1 MRTSAA
7 LETRFFGKTTYK
19 SYFLRGLQRQNL
31 VCVFQK
37 DHRFF
42 RNTACLFMVFFHGK
56 FLRCTVVR
64 IFVNN
69 IQDTFYSLIQNFFLQ
84 SAIFYGFHDQS
95 IVCSVGTWHF
105 QIQAGLQTLH
115 TVIDSTPVRHNI
127 SFKAPVIAENIGKKP
142 FILGSKST
150 VDLIVGAHKCIWLSL
165 FYCSFKCRKINFA
178 ECSFI
183 CFRRIAHAVIF
194 LIVSCKMFD
203 GSSYMMGLYTI
214 DKCSSDLTCKVW
226 IF

>member
-19 SYFLRGLQRQNL
+19 SYFFRCFQRQDL

-42 RNTACLFMVFFHGK
+42 CNTACLFMVFFHSK
-56 FLRCTVVR
+56 FLWCAVVG

-69 IQDTFYSLIQNFFLQ
+69 IQDTFYSLIQNFFFQGSVLY
-84 SAIFYGFHDQS
+84 SFNNQS
-95 IVCSVGTWHF
+95 IVCSVGTWHLQF
-105 QIQAGLQTLH
+105 QTGFQTLH
-115 TVIDSTPVRHNI
+115 AVIDSTPVRHNI
-127 SFKAPVIAENIGKKP
+127 SFKSPVIAENIGKKP
-142 FILGSKST
+142 FVLGSKST
-150 VDLIVGAHKCIWLSL
+150 VNLIVGAHKCIWLSF
-165 FYCSFKCRKINFA
+165 FYSSFKCRKINFA

-183 CFRRIAHAVIF
+183 CFGRIAHAVIF
-194 LIVSCKMFD
+194 LIVSCKMLD
-203 GSSYMMGLYTI
+203 GSSYMLGLHTI
-214 DKCSSDLTCKVW
+214 DKCSSNFTCKVW